1 MRFLY
6 VCHPSATGILF
17 FAVESSG
24 KWWYILKIKFLPP
37 FGFAKRW
44 HKGCFSLY
52 ATARVNFGLF
62 NSKLAKQMVVQ
73 GESLICL
80 PPFSDKKSFFAVES
94 SGKWWYILKIKFL
107 PPFGF
112 AKRWHKGCF
121 SLYATARVNFGLFNS
136 KLAKQMVVQGKILTI
151 FPQWN

>member
-1 MRFLY
+1 MATFFTEKGSHKSYFLYMHSLELLYSSYGEVWGWQKVRFLSF
-6 VCHPSATGILF
+6 CHPSETGILF
-17 FAVESSG
+17 SAVKSSG

-80 PPFSDKKSFFAVES
+80 PPFSNRNSFFCCGVL
-94 SGKWWYILKIKFL
+94 W
-107 PPFGF
+107 
-112 AKRWHKGCF
+112 
-121 SLYATARVNFGLFNS
+121 
-136 KLAKQMVVQGKILTI
+136 QMVVYIK
-151 FPQWN
+151 N

>member
-1 MRFLY
+1 MAKIGVAKSEILIF
-6 VCHPSATGILF
+6 CHPSATRNLF
-17 FAVESSG
+17 SAV
-24 KWWYILKIKFLPP
+24 K
-37 FGFAKRW
+37 
-44 HKGCFSLY
+44 
-52 ATARVNFGLF
+52 
-62 NSKLAKQMVVQ
+62 
-73 GESLICL
+73 
-80 PPFSDKKSFFAVES
+80 S

-151 FPQWN
+151 FPQ

>member
-17 FAVESSG
+17 SAVESSG

-73 GESLICL
+73 GESLIFL
-80 PPFSDKKSFFAVES
+80 PPFSDKKSFFCCEV
-94 SGKWWYILKIKFL
+94 L
-107 PPFGF
+107 
-112 AKRWHKGCF
+112 R
-121 SLYATARVNFGLFNS
+121 
-136 KLAKQMVVQGKILTI
+136 QMVVQGESIICLPPFSNKNSFFSCGVL
-151 FPQWN
+151 PQMVVYIKN

>member
-1 MRFLY
+1 MATFFTEKGSHKSYFLYMHSLELLYSSYGEVWVRQKVRFLY

-17 FAVESSG
+17 SAV
-24 KWWYILKIKFLPP
+24 K
-37 FGFAKRW
+37 
-44 HKGCFSLY
+44 
-52 ATARVNFGLF
+52 
-62 NSKLAKQMVVQ
+62 
-73 GESLICL
+73 
-80 PPFSDKKSFFAVES
+80 S

-151 FPQWN
+151 FPQWNEDPDSPGKLRIPKVCTYRV